1 MSLKENLINCSEER
15 NSLRTIIYLPLPRL
29 YTTPNDVNNKA
40 CSLPQATDVICLVM
54 PIGLNT
60 GTGFV
65 SLPSCSCSLATK
77 PTCPVTLFREK
88 KTLHILLLAMQINS
102 SKISG
107 FSKEDQEPKHYSVV
121 LLKTETFFS
130 LEGMWLCWIFITAEH
145 D

>member
-54 PIGLNT
+54 SIGLNT

-77 PTCPVTLFREK
+77 PTCPDTPLEEK
-88 KTLHILLLAMQINS
+88 KLHILLVAMQIYS

-107 FSKEDQEPKHYSVV
+107 FSKEDHEPEHCSVL
-121 LLKTETFFS
+121 LLKTDTFFS
-130 LEGMWLCWIFITAEH
+130 LQGTWICWIFITAEH